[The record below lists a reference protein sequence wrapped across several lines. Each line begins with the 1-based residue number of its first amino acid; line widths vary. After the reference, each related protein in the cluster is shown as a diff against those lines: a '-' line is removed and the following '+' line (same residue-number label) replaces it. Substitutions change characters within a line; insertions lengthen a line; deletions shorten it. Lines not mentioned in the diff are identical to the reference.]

1 MSPMLL
7 CGIVSLAVAAVCA
20 PFVGAVCRRFGI
32 VDRPD
37 GQRKLHA
44 RAVPLT
50 GGPTI
55 VMAVTAG
62 MATALCA
69 DPQILLTTRGDTS
82 FLLCL
87 SAAAMLIVLV
97 GIIDDRFGLRG
108 RQKLLGQFIAACMML
123 PSGIAIDHVSVF
135 GWTIQFGD
143 LGFLFTLFWILGAI
157 NALNLIDGVDGLAS
171 ITGIVLSLSVAAV
184 TLILDGRP
192 DGLLMSLA
200 LAGSLAGFLIHNFP
214 PARMFLGDSGSMLI
228 GLILGCVALK
238 CSVKQYTVVAMVM
251 PTAIWAIPI
260 FDVAMAIVRRRLTG
274 RSIYAT
280 DRGHLHHCLQRQGH
294 SGIRLLAVVGT
305 LCAIT
310 GVGAVGSAFYSSEL
324 IAIVAVGTAIL
335 LLVASRS
342 FGYAEMTLL
351 GNRVRRVLV
360 SLVRGREGQRPLLHH
375 EQVRLQGQHEWVSLW
390 DVLTAFAENN
400 RVDSVELNVNMPS
413 AGEAYHATW
422 RTKSSTDAHE
432 VWKTEI
438 PLIVEGIRVGH
449 IRLEGGASGNFSEW
463 LVQIGRGLEPFE
475 TDFRAVVTHL
485 QRKQHSSRPAVT
497 IFPSLV
503 IDQTR

>member
-7 CGIVSLAVAAVCA
+7 CGIVSLAFAAFFA
-20 PFVGAVCRRFGI
+20 PLVGHFCRRLGI

-37 GQRKLHA
+37 GHRKLHA

-55 VMAVTAG
+55 VLSVVAGVAV
-62 MATALCA
+62 ALWA
-69 DPQILLTTRGDTS
+69 DPAVLLTTRGDTS

-87 SAAAMLIVLV
+87 SAAAAVIVGV
-97 GIIDDRFGLRG
+97 GILDDRFGLRG
-108 RQKLLGQFIAACMML
+108 RQKLLGQFVAACLML
-123 PSGIAIDHVSVF
+123 PSGIAVDHVSAF

-143 LGFLFTLFWILGAI
+143 LGFVFTLFWILGAI

-171 ITGIVLSLSVAAV
+171 TTGIVLALSVAAV
-184 TLILDGRP
+184 TLILQGRP
-192 DGLLMSLA
+192 DGLLLSLA

-280 DRGHLHHCLQRQGH
+280 DRGHLHHCLLRQGH
-294 SGIRLLAVVGT
+294 SGARLLAVVGT

-310 GVGAVGSAFYSSEL
+310 GLGAVGSAFYSNEL
-324 IAIVAVGTAIL
+324 IAIVAVSTAL
-335 LLVASRS
+335 SLLVVSRS

-360 SLVRGREGQRPLLHH
+360 SLVRGREGQRPILHH
-375 EQVRLQGQHEWVSLW
+375 EQVRLQGHHEWVSLW

-400 RVDSVELNVNMPS
+400 RLDSVELNVNMPS

-438 PLIVEGIRVGH
+438 PLVVEGLRVGH
-449 IRLEGGASGNFSEW
+449 IRLEGGASGNFSDW
-463 LVQIGRGLEPFE
+463 LVQMGRGLEPFE
-475 TDFRAVVTHL
+475 ADFRAVVAHL
-485 QRKQHSSRPAVT
+485 QRKQTGSRPPVAML
-497 IFPSLV
+497 PSLV
-503 IDQTR
+503 VDQPG

>member
-7 CGIVSLAVAAVCA
+7 CGIVSLAVAAFAA
-20 PFVGAVCRRFGI
+20 PLVAVFCRKLGI

-44 RAVPLT
+44 RSVPLT
-50 GGPTI
+50 GGPTLVLSLI
-55 VMAVTAG
+55 SGLAA
-62 MATALCA
+62 ALWV
-69 DPQILLTTRGDTS
+69 DPQVLAETRGDAS

-87 SAAAMLIVLV
+87 SAAAAVIVIVGML
-97 GIIDDRFGLRG
+97 DDRFSLRG
-108 RQKLLGQFIAACMML
+108 RQKLLGQFIAACLML
-123 PSGIAIDHVSVF
+123 PSGIAVDHVSLF
-135 GWTIQFGD
+135 GFSVHFGD

-171 ITGIVLSLSVAAV
+171 TTGIVLALSVAAV

-192 DGLLMSLA
+192 DGLLLSLA
-200 LAGSLAGFLIHNFP
+200 LAGSLVGFLIHNFP

-228 GLILGCVALK
+228 GLVLGCVALK

-280 DRGHLHHCLQRQGH
+280 DRGHLHHCLLRQGH
-294 SGIRLLAVVGT
+294 SGPRLLALVGT

-310 GVGAVGSAFYSSEL
+310 GLGAVGSAFYNSEM
-324 IAIVAVGTAIL
+324 IAIVAVCTAL
-335 LLVASRS
+335 LLLIVSRS
-342 FGYAEMTLL
+342 FGHAEMTLL
-351 GNRVRRVLV
+351 GNRFRRVLV
-360 SLVRGREGQRPLLHH
+360 SLVRGREGQRPILHH
-375 EQVRLQGQHEWVSLW
+375 EQVRLQGQHEWVNLW

-400 RVDSVELNVNMPS
+400 RLDSVELNVNMPS

-422 RTKSSTDAHE
+422 RTQSSSEAQE

-438 PLIVEGIRVGH
+438 PLVVDGIRVGH
-449 IRLEGGASGNFSEW
+449 IRFEGSASGNFSDW
-463 LVQIGRGLEPFE
+463 LVRLGRGLEPFE
-475 TDFRAVVTHL
+475 ADFRSAVAQL
-485 QRKQHSSRPAVT
+485 QRKHIPARPNLPVL
-497 IFPSLV
+497 PSL
-503 IDQTR
+503 IADQPG